1 MKKILLFVM
10 GAMMATPLLAQEG
23 EDMTS
28 YIQNAGFDEDLTWN
42 ADGTFKPGVSTQ
54 RLSDRSIASI
64 AADGSLYAT
73 VNPTTPK
80 SRKDGRTFEATNGFV
95 GMMSGWEWVNLNDA
109 EKPNER
115 IASKACEWV
124 YFGALPYDLTDK
136 SVPIADDG
144 TAYLT
149 VPARPTEDQFV
160 AGNGALYL
168 RAGWGNAFAYKQTVN
183 LPCAV
188 YKLEY
193 WTINVN
199 PSTSASATDLSR
211 IVCRGE
217 VFKEETGESLNAAEW
232 TKHEF
237 TFTPVSEFTLQ
248 FGFQA
253 GNGGSGSTPWV
264 FIDGI
269 KLYKIAEADPEE
281 LVMNDLLAIKDT
293 IQVVVDEAEGAGLD
307 GLADEIREY
316 SYYLEDDVID
326 GKMTTIQK
334 EAELQ
339 AAKEKVIYY
348 RKAIAAGQKLD
359 ELIQK
364 MDAIAEKYDFPGKAA
379 FLDAKAKIEG
389 YAANGT
395 AEQLIGAEAEVDAAI
410 FAYITSQ
417 PASEE
422 APADYTVL
430 VKNPWFIKSALEP
443 TLEDGVAYYSNEYEE
458 GKSHDDFTSEGWYK
472 SGATTD
478 GDQRLNFNQG
488 RSCWNAWASSI
499 STIGIAQDLT
509 GLPNGYYTVKA
520 DLTTQVSCVSSQ
532 YVYATTELGTFKSE
546 ILTDGGAIEGYTPWS
561 TLTAKKILVTDGKL
575 TIGAMGEGQN
585 KGGSAGWFCAT
596 NFRLEFL
603 GEAGEDAMKALLSEK
618 IVEATTLAQTMNFAG
633 DKKAL
638 QDSIAK
644 YTNAADVTAAIAAMN
659 VALDEA
665 KASQAKYDEYWM
677 DGKTLPVMRDS
688 LEKEGAY
695 ADAREIVEFAFNY
708 AMTWLACDT
717 ASYKDIDTH
726 VNLVKNYS
734 NTYAPVYNEAAE
746 LAAKSSD
753 NMKAYLVQ
761 LMADQKA
768 VLLSAMQEAAT
779 VNTLV
784 SDLKAAMAAV
794 KKQNIVDDENASDFT
809 AFIINPNA
817 EGTDGWIVNK
827 GNGDGPIKTSGQ
839 WMDDSKSPFFDSWNQ
854 NGLSGHKLYQDIASL
869 PNGTYTLGA
878 YVRTPAEGAYLFTAT
893 GADTTYV
900 EIPLYFYRDDENQ
913 EQIASDTHG
922 PIWEDAKAKLDAG
935 MTEDDDDYAYYYNI
949 AKANSGTGRGWQH
962 IDIKD
967 IVVTDHKLCIGFLA
981 GSIADHQTEKDFAGN
996 WYSVNGFTL
1005 TQTAKG
1011 DNSDWGGPITDGIEN
1026 VKNTAAAIEGIYT
1039 MTGVRANKLQRGMN
1053 IVIRNGKAMKVFVK

>member
-23 EDMTS
+23 EDVTS
-28 YIQNAGFDEDLTWN
+28 YIQNPGFDEDISFN
-42 ADGTFKPGVSTQ
+42 ADGTPAKEITQSDPIRYVNRDKVSTAGITWE
-54 RLSDRSIASI
+54 S
-64 AADGSLYAT
+64 ADGSLYTKPNYSIGENGYNA
-73 VNPTTPK
+73 
-80 SRKDGRTFEATNGFV
+80 DGDNSWYGFIARIK
-95 GMMSGWEWVNLNDA
+95 GWEVTNTSNTA
-109 EKPNER
+109 G
-115 IASKACEWV
+115 WV
-124 YFGALPYDLTDK
+124 YFGSIPYNVQQGKLCVGTGSPAGDVGCPAKPDELNTDDNTG
-136 SVPIADDG
+136 V
-144 TAYLT
+144 LM
-149 VPARPTEDQFV
+149 
-160 AGNGALYL
+160 L
-168 RAGWGNAFAYKQTVN
+168 RAGWGAKCTYKQEVD
-183 LPCAV
+183 LPCAM
-188 YKLEY
+188 YRLDY
-193 WTINVN
+193 WVKATGTLNSNAKNLSNVE
-199 PSTSASATDLSR
+199 
-211 IVCRGE
+211 CRGE
-217 VFKEETGESLNAAEW
+217 YQYDMDGFNASEW
-232 TKHEF
+232 TLHTI
-237 TFTPVSEFTLQ
+237 TFTPVSKFTIE

-253 GNGGSGSTPWV
+253 ANTGSGNNPIIW
-264 FIDGI
+264 IDGI

-281 LVMNDLLAIKDT
+281 LVINDLLAIRDT
-293 IQVVVDEAEGAGLD
+293 IQVVATEAEGAGLD
-307 GLADEIREY
+307 GLANEITEY
-316 SYYLEDDVID
+316 GYYLEDEVID
-326 GKMTTIQK
+326 SKMTTIQK

-339 AAKEKVIYY
+339 TAKEKVIYY

-520 DLTTQVSCVSSQ
+520 DLTTQVNCVSSQ

-546 ILTDGGAIEGYTPWS
+546 NLTAGDATEGYTPWS

-575 TIGAMGEGQN
+575 TIGAMGESLN

-618 IVEATTLAQTMNFAG
+618 ILEATTLAEAMNFAG

-638 QDSIAK
+638 QDSVAK
-644 YTNAADVTAAIAAMN
+644 YTDAADVTAAIAAMN

-665 KASQAKYDEYWM
+665 KASEAKYEEYWM

-746 LAAKSSD
+746 LAQKSSD
-753 NMKAYLVQ
+753 AMKAYLVQ

-794 KKQNIVDDENASDFT
+794 KKQNIVDDENATDFT

-839 WMDDSKSPFFDSWNQ
+839 WMDDSKSPFFDSWSQ

-900 EIPLYFYRDDENQ
+900 EIPLYYYRDDEGQ

-935 MTEDDDDYAYYYNI
+935 MTEDDDDYTYYYSI
-949 AKANSGTGRGWQH
+949 AQANGGIGRGWQH
-962 IDIKD
+962 IDIEN

-981 GSIADHQTEKDFAGN
+981 GSIADHQTEKDFGGT